1 MIMLKYLLVVLLAV
15 TVLQGVAQK
24 KPESPL
30 YVIYIDNSLPNGDG
44 LTGDMLDN
52 LIGFMDTV
60 KEKRKFMLFLS
71 NGKTPQFTESP
82 TTATNVLNGLTNK
95 YANTPFPD
103 QNADVTV
110 LRSKMLE
117 TIKAFNGEVR
127 FVFYVSNKFVAGL
140 QDKYSPLVGLFPKE
154 VAHLYS
160 STVKK
165 VRVLINY
172 PKIEGARTDADKV
185 LEILKFN
192 MNDVEDPL
200 VTYELNTQY

>member
-1 MIMLKYLLVVLLAV
+1 MKKVTYFLAVVLAFN
-15 TVLQGVAQK
+15 TLQGLAQK

-30 YVIYIDNSLPNGDG
+30 YVVYIDNSLPTGDG

-82 TTATNVLNGLTNK
+82 TTASNVINGLTNK

-110 LRSKMLE
+110 LRTKMLE
-117 TIKAFNGEVR
+117 TIKAYNGEVR
-127 FVFYVSNKFVAGL
+127 FVFYVSNKFVASL

-160 STVKK
+160 NAVKK
-165 VRVLINY
+165 VRVTVNY

-200 VTYELNTQY
+200 VSYELNTQY